1 MTLLDLD
8 DVRDAARR
16 LKGITLRT
24 PLLPGP
30 AAGDETRT
38 LLLKPENLQVTG
50 SFKLRGAYNR
60 LASLSPAERKQGVV
74 AQSSGNHGK
83 ALAYAGQL
91 LNVKITVVVPDTAAP
106 VKVDAIR
113 RHGATV
119 HSVPAADLA
128 TATQTLAEESGSV
141 VVPPF
146 DDLGVIAGQ
155 STVGLEIF
163 EQTSEMGLTPDT
175 VLVPVSGGG
184 LISGVAAALKH
195 LLPDVYVIGVEP
207 DTAADARESLHTG
220 QRVTWPT
227 TLTGR
232 TLADG
237 MRSSSV
243 GVLPFAHIQEYV
255 DDIVTVSESEIRET
269 VAVLARESHL
279 VAEPSG
285 AVTTAAYLHHKDALP
300 PGELHVAVISG
311 GNIDTN
317 LLSRLL
323 ARFAN
328 GTVRTAALGA

>member
-8 DVRDAARR
+8 DVRAAARR
-16 LKGITLRT
+16 LEGVTLRT

-30 AAGDETRT
+30 SAGDEGRT

-60 LASLSPAERKQGVV
+60 LASLSAAERGRGVV

-83 ALAYAGQL
+83 ALAYAGRL
-91 LNVKITVVVPDTAAP
+91 LGVEVTVVVPETAAP

-113 RHGATV
+113 RHGASV
-119 HSVPAADLA
+119 HSVPAAELA
-128 TATQTLAEESGSV
+128 TTVRELAAESGSV

-184 LISGVAAALKH
+184 LISGVAAALKR
-195 LLPDVYVIGVEP
+195 LLPAVRVIGVEP
-207 DTAADARESLHTG
+207 ETAADARESLRTG
-220 QRVTWPT
+220 QRVAWPT

-243 GVLPFAHIQEYV
+243 GVIPFAHIQEYV
-255 DDIVTVSESEIRET
+255 DDIVTVSENEIRET
-269 VAVLARESHL
+269 VALLARDSRV

-285 AVTTAAYLHHKDALP
+285 AVTAAAYLHHRDDLP
-300 PGELHVAVISG
+300 PGELHVAVVSG
-311 GNIDTN
+311 GNVDTA

-323 ARFAN
+323 ARH
-328 GTVRTAALGA
+328 GRSL

>member
-8 DVRDAARR
+8 AVRAAARR
-16 LKGITLRT
+16 LDGVTLRT

-30 AAGDETRT
+30 SAGDASRT

-60 LASLSPAERKQGVV
+60 LVSLSAAERGRGVV

-83 ALAYAGQL
+83 ALAYAGRL
-91 LNVKITVVVPDTAAP
+91 LDAKVTVVVPDTAAP
-106 VKVDAIR
+106 VKVAAMR
-113 RHGATV
+113 GHGASV
-119 HSVPAADLA
+119 RSVPAADLA
-128 TATQTLAEESGSV
+128 TAVHALAEESGSV

-163 EQTSEMGLTPDT
+163 EQTAEMGVAPDT

-184 LISGVAAALKH
+184 LISGVAAALKR
-195 LLPDVYVIGVEP
+195 LLPAVRVIGVEP
-207 DTAADARESLHTG
+207 ETAADARESLRTG
-220 QRVTWPT
+220 RRVAWPT

-243 GVLPFAHIQEYV
+243 GVIPFAHIREYV
-255 DDIVTVSESEIRET
+255 DDIITVSESEIREA
-269 VAVLARESHL
+269 VAVLARESRI

-285 AVTTAAYLHHKDALP
+285 AVTTAAFLHHRDDLP
-300 PGELHVAVISG
+300 PGALHVAVVSG
-311 GNIDTN
+311 GNVDPD

-323 ARFAN
+323 ARYGGPA
-328 GTVRTAALGA
+328 R

>member
-8 DVRDAARR
+8 DVRAAARR
-16 LKGITLRT
+16 LDGVVLRT

-30 AAGDETRT
+30 SAGDGART

-60 LASLSPAERKQGVV
+60 LASLSAAERERGVV
-74 AQSSGNHGK
+74 AHSSGNHGN
-83 ALAYAGQL
+83 ALAYAGRL
-91 LNVKITVVVPDTAAP
+91 LDVEVTVVVPETAAP

-113 RHGATV
+113 RHGASV
-119 HSVPAADLA
+119 RSVPASDLA
-128 TATQTLAEESGSV
+128 TAVGAFAKESGSV

-155 STVGLEIF
+155 GTVGLEIF
-163 EQTSEMGLTPDT
+163 EQTLRMGVTPDT

-184 LISGVAAALKH
+184 LISGVAAALKR
-195 LLPDVYVIGVEP
+195 LLPAVRVIGVEP
-207 DTAADARESLHTG
+207 KTAADARESLRTG
-220 QRVTWPT
+220 QRVAWPT

-243 GVLPFAHIQEYV
+243 GVIPFAHIQEYV
-255 DDIVTVSESEIRET
+255 DDIVTVSENEIRET
-269 VAVLARESHL
+269 VAVLARESRV

-285 AVTTAAYLHHKDALP
+285 SVTTAAYLHRRDDLP
-300 PGELHVAVISG
+300 PGRLHVAVVSG
-311 GNIDTN
+311 GNIDTA

-323 ARFAN
+323 ARY
-328 GTVRTAALGA
+328 GGAR